1 MTKKLTTL
9 ILFVLCIGI
18 NSVYSQGLLSL
29 EEAIKIGIENNYSIQ
44 IANNEAE
51 IDRMNRTLGNA
62 GFLPT
67 ITASGNRDEIFESET
82 TQTAS
87 NGRSTEDFEAS
98 LLSADV
104 DLTWTLFDGLRMF
117 TNYQRLGELQNLG
130 ETLSRVELESTV
142 TEITVAYYEI
152 VRQEKL
158 LGVLQNSVDIS
169 EERYEIAQS
178 KRELGSGSEYELLLA
193 QSDLNTDRA
202 EFIRQE
208 TILNDSKLDLIR
220 LLDLDSDSQFDTFD
234 TISISETMPLD
245 ELYSQFAENNRDIRA
260 GEIRTSITELEIR
273 EFRRERMP
281 EIDFNVGYTYNREEI
296 RNSMLFDQTDG
307 LYVGVTARFNLFDG
321 FNTNRQV
328 QTAKIN
334 HKNERLRLQEQKKS
348 LEMTL
353 LSEYEN
359 YTNSIQL
366 VGLEQENL
374 ELAEEALDIAL
385 EQFQLAT
392 ITSLELRETQ
402 RIVFDTENRLI
413 DAQFVAI
420 VAETELLELA
430 GVLLESLGL

>member
-82 TQTAS
+82 TRTAS
-87 NGRSTEDFEAS
+87 DGRSTEDFEAS

-130 ETLSRVELESTV
+130 ETLSRVELESIV